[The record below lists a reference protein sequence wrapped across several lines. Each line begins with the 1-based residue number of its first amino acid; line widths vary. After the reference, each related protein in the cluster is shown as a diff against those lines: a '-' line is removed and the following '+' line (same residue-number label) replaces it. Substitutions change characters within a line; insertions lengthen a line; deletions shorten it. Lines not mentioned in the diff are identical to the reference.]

1 MKLERLTVRY
11 EGLTVMQDLTLELP
25 DRGMAC
31 LFAPS
36 GSGKTTLLRVIGGL
50 LRPDSGRVIG
60 LEGKKPA
67 FVFQEDRLVPGLSA
81 EQNVALVLD
90 REHQPLAGEF
100 LRKLELSG
108 WEDALPAELSG
119 GMKRRV
125 AIARALAYGQQ
136 CKEVVYLLDE
146 PLKGLDEQAAA
157 TALEL
162 IRRQTADAPGFFI
175 THDYEEAQAAA
186 EWVVCL
192 EGRPMQVTRIVR
204 PNRLE

>member
-25 DRGMAC
+25 DRGMVC

-60 LEGKKPA
+60 LEGKKPS
-67 FVFQEDRLVPGLSA
+67 FVFQEDRLVPGLST

-100 LRKLELSG
+100 LRKLGLSG

-162 IRRQTADAPGFFI
+162 IRRKTADAPGFFI
-175 THDYEEAQAAA
+175 THDAKEAQAAA

-204 PNRLE
+204 PSR

>member
-1 MKLERLTVRY
+1 M
-11 EGLTVMQDLTLELP
+11 
-25 DRGMAC
+25 
-31 LFAPS
+31 
-36 GSGKTTLLRVIGGL
+36 
-50 LRPDSGRVIG
+50 
-60 LEGKKPA
+60 
-67 FVFQEDRLVPGLSA
+67 VPGLSA

-100 LRKLELSG
+100 LRKLGLSG
-108 WEDALPAELSG
+108 WEDAFPAELSG

-146 PLKGLDEQAAA
+146 PLKGLDEQTAA

-175 THDYEEAQAAA
+175 THDAKEAQAAA
-186 EWVVCL
+186 EWIVCL
-192 EGRPMQVTRIVR
+192 EGRPMQVMQIVR
-204 PNRLE
+204 PSR

>member
-1 MKLERLTVRY
+1 MKLEHLTVRY
-11 EGLTVMQDLTLELP
+11 DGLTVMQDLMLELP
-25 DRGMAC
+25 DRGMVC

-50 LRPDSGRVIG
+50 LQPDSGRVVG

-90 REHQPLAGEF
+90 RKHQPLAREYLG
-100 LRKLELSG
+100 KLGLSG
-108 WEDALPAELSG
+108 WEDARPDELSG
-119 GMKRRV
+119 GMQRRV

-136 CKEVVYLLDE
+136 CREVVYLLDE

-157 TALEL
+157 TALRL
-162 IRRQTADAPGFFI
+162 IRQQTADAPGFFI
-175 THDYEEAQAAA
+175 THDAQEAQATA
-186 EWVVCL
+186 EWIVCL
-192 EGRPMQVTRIVR
+192 EGRPMQVTKIIR
-204 PNRLE
+204 PSR

>member
-25 DRGMAC
+25 DRGMVC

-60 LEGKKPA
+60 LEGKKPS

-100 LRKLELSG
+100 LRKLGLSG

-162 IRRQTADAPGFFI
+162 IRRQTVDAPGFFI
-175 THDYEEAQAAA
+175 THDAKEAQAAA
-186 EWVVCL
+186 EWIVCL
-192 EGRPMQVTRIVR
+192 EGRPMQVMQIVR
-204 PNRLE
+204 PSR

>member
-25 DRGMAC
+25 DRGMVC

-60 LEGKKPA
+60 LEGEKPA

-100 LRKLELSG
+100 LRKLGLSG

-146 PLKGLDEQAAA
+146 PLKGLDEQTAA

-175 THDYEEAQAAA
+175 THDAKEAQAAA
-186 EWVVCL
+186 EWIVCL
-192 EGRPMQVTRIVR
+192 EGRPMQVMQIVR
-204 PNRLE
+204 PSR

>member
-1 MKLERLTVRY
+1 MKLEHLTVRY
-11 EGLTVMQDLTLELP
+11 DGLTVMQDLTLELP
-25 DRGMAC
+25 DRGMVC

-50 LRPDSGRVIG
+50 LQPDSGRVVG

-90 REHQPLAGEF
+90 RKHQSLAREYLG
-100 LRKLELSG
+100 KLGLSR
-108 WEDALPAELSG
+108 WEDARPDELSG
-119 GMKRRV
+119 GMQRRV

-136 CKEVVYLLDE
+136 CREVVYLLDE

-157 TALEL
+157 TALRL
-162 IRRQTADAPGFFI
+162 IRQQTADAPGFFI
-175 THDYEEAQAAA
+175 THDAQEAQTAA
-186 EWVVCL
+186 EWIVCL
-192 EGRPMQVTRIVR
+192 EGRPMQVTKIIR
-204 PNRLE
+204 PSR

>member
-1 MKLERLTVRY
+1 MKLEHLTVRY
-11 EGLTVMQDLTLELP
+11 DSLTVMQNLTLELP
-25 DRGMAC
+25 DRGMVC

-90 REHQPLAGEF
+90 RKHQPLAREYLG
-100 LRKLELSG
+100 KLGLSG
-108 WEDALPAELSG
+108 WEDARPDELSG
-119 GMKRRV
+119 GMQRRV

-136 CKEVVYLLDE
+136 CREVVYLLDE

-157 TALEL
+157 TALRM
-162 IRRQTADAPGFFI
+162 IRQQTADVPGFFI
-175 THDYEEAQAAA
+175 THDAQEAQAAA
-186 EWVVCL
+186 EWIVCL
-192 EGRPMQVTRIVR
+192 EGRPMQVTKIIR
-204 PNRLE
+204 PSR